1 MQMTAYTKEFEDW
14 WIRNGG
20 GTEQEKAKAWKAWR
34 DGREKL
40 LEELRHTQH
49 RPTTSPRPG
58 R

>member
-1 MQMTAYTKEFEDW
+1 MTACTKQFEEW

-40 LEELRHTQH
+40 LEELRQTQ
-49 RPTTSPRPG
+49 PRPG
-58 R
+58 LADRR